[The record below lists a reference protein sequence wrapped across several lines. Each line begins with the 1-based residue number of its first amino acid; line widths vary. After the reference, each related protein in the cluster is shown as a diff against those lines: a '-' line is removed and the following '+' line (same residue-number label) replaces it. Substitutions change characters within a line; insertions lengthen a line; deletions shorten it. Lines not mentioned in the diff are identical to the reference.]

1 MLDFDVPEG
10 YVVAV
15 ILQKDVA
22 AGNGS
27 KAGILAEFSVGY
39 AFQKQVGLAIDIEN
53 LDAVQPMLDV
63 VSPHENARA
72 MPNVHL
78 CVGFEICGDD
88 VVDGGGLQACGKM
101 HAVVDVVG
109 VVNDLIFVTGLRT
122 GGFGLAFF
130 NEILRK
136 TKR

>member
-1 MLDFDVPEG
+1 
-10 YVVAV
+10 
-15 ILQKDVA
+15 
-22 AGNGS
+22 
-27 KAGILAEFSVGY
+27 
-39 AFQKQVGLAIDIEN
+39 
-53 LDAVQPMLDV
+53 
-63 VSPHENARA
+63 
-72 MPNVHL
+72 
-78 CVGFEICGDD
+78 
-88 VVDGGGLQACGKM
+88 M